1 MPISLTLF
9 SLAAL
14 PFAAALLIAACADRG
29 KALHAMVAAGA
40 SALGLALLLSVAGE
54 VLAGVNV
61 AVSAAW
67 VPAIGLDFSLMID
80 PLGLMFAGLILG
92 IGLLIMIF
100 AHFYLAKGE
109 ATGRFFASLMLF
121 QGSMLGIVLS
131 GNILLLLVF
140 WELTSLSSFLL
151 IGFWR
156 DKAEARQGARM
167 ALAITGGGGLVLI
180 AGMLMLGIV
189 AGSFDLMTI
198 LASAEVVQ
206 ASPLYPVILVLILI
220 GCFTKS
226 AQFPFHFWLPHAM
239 AAPTPVSAY
248 LHSATMVKA
257 GVFLLARLWPVLA
270 GTDLYTILVAGTGMV
285 TMLLGAWVAL
295 FRHDLKAIL
304 AYSTI
309 SQLGLLVMLLG
320 FSLEAAAIAAVLHI
334 LNHAA
339 FKAALFMTAGI
350 VDHETGTRDI
360 RHLGGLA
367 KVMPITAIIGTLAAL
382 AMAGIP
388 PLGGFISK
396 EMMLYESLNVSL
408 FGLPWLVPVVATVA
422 ATLSVGYSLRF
433 AAHLFF
439 GRPRDPVP
447 HGKAHD
453 PGAGMWAA
461 PAVLVVIAVL
471 LGLMPML
478 LAGTLVSAVAGAV
491 IGGPAPELGLSL
503 WHGVNLALG
512 MSALAILVG
521 ALLLWRH
528 ARVLRWS
535 ESMRHADAKALFERA
550 MAVTDE
556 AVRKLVVAVHRPSLQ
571 RMVFAVLVVVVALVV
586 EGASTAGGGGFT
598 GPRELLPASPV
609 AILAWLLLVAATIA
623 VVSEER
629 QRFRVL
635 VYISVIGLIIALAFV
650 HFSAPDL
657 ALTQISVEVV
667 TILLLLLALNLLPK
681 QPKLLSSPSR
691 RLRDGALAT
700 VGGLVFGGAAWAM
713 LTRNPNDPISAF
725 HLANSYSGGGGTNVV
740 NVTLVDFRAFDTLG
754 EIIVLG
760 IAGLVIYALLDT
772 TSRGAAGA
780 RLRTWQEDMPHSPE
794 SHPVMFV
801 MSTRIL
807 LPMVLVAGIFIFLRG
822 HNEPGGGFIAGL
834 VVAIAFLLQYLAS
847 GFDWTDAR
855 RKVGEHV
862 LIGFGV
868 LVAVLTGLG
877 SLAFG
882 ANFLSTAFDHFT
894 LPLVGEF
901 ELATALLFDLGVFSV
916 VLGAVML
923 ALAQLSHIA
932 QRAARAHAAHE
943 AEMRAEMRRE
953 TGAEL
958 RPLLPAERPEE
969 PSR

>member
-9 SLAAL
+9 TLAGLPFVAAL
-14 PFAAALLIAACADRG
+14 VIAVCADRG
-29 KALHAMVAAGA
+29 RTLHAGIAAGA
-40 SALGLALLLSVAGE
+40 SALGLALALALAGR
-54 VLAGVNV
+54 VLAGESV

-67 VPAIGLDFSLMID
+67 VPALGLDFSLMMD

-92 IGLLIMIF
+92 IGLLVMIF
-100 AHFYLAKGE
+100 AHYYLAPSE

-131 GNILLLLVF
+131 GNVLLLLVF

-167 ALAITGGGGLVLI
+167 ALAVTGGGGLVLI
-180 AGMLMLGIV
+180 AGMILLGVV

-198 LASAEVVQ
+198 LQSADVVQ

-270 GTDLYTILVAGTGMV
+270 GTELYTVIVTSVGLV
-285 TMLLGAWVAL
+285 TMLFGAWVAL

-350 VDHETGTRDI
+350 VDHEAGTRDI
-360 RHLGGLA
+360 RRLGGLA
-367 KVMPITAIIGTLAAL
+367 KVMPVTALVGTLAAL

-396 EMMLYESLNVSL
+396 EMMLYEALNVSL
-408 FGLPWLVPVVATVA
+408 FGLPWLVPVVATIA

-439 GRPRDPVP
+439 GQPRDAEA
-447 HGKAHD
+447 HARAHD
-453 PGAGMWAA
+453 PGAGMLAA
-461 PAVLVVIAVL
+461 PVVLVSIAVL
-471 LGLMPML
+471 LGLTPML
-478 LAGTLVSAVAGAV
+478 LAGTLVASAAGAV
-491 IGGPAPELGLSL
+491 IGGPAPELDLGL
-503 WHGVNLALG
+503 WHGINLALG
-512 MSALAILVG
+512 MSALAVLVG

-528 ARVLRWS
+528 ATLLRGYAA
-535 ESMRHADAKALFERA
+535 MRHADAKALFERG
-550 MAVTDE
+550 MRVTDL
-556 AVRKLVVAVHRPSLQ
+556 AVRRLVVAVHRPSLQ
-571 RMVFAVLVVVVALVV
+571 RMVFAVFAVIVLLVV
-586 EGASTAGGGGFT
+586 EGANNGSGGLT
-598 GPRELLPASPV
+598 GPRELQQAPPIAV
-609 AILAWLLLVAATIA
+609 VAWLLLVGATIA
-623 VVSEER
+623 VLVEER
-629 QRFRVL
+629 QRFRAL
-635 VYISVIGLIIALAFV
+635 IYISVIGLVIALAFV
-650 HFSAPDL
+650 RFSAPDL

-681 QPKLLSSPSR
+681 RPRLLSSATR
-691 RLRDGALAT
+691 RMRDTVLA
-700 VGGLVFGGAAWAM
+700 VLGGLGVGGAAWAM
-713 LTRNPNDPISAF
+713 LTRNANDPISAF
-725 HLANSYSGGGGTNVV
+725 HLDNSYSGGGGTNVV
-740 NVTLVDFRAFDTLG
+740 NVTLVDFRAFDTMG

-780 RLRTWQEDMPHSPE
+780 RLRSWQEDMPHSPE

-807 LPMVLVAGIFIFLRG
+807 LPLVLVAGIFIFLRG

-834 VVAIAFLLQYLAS
+834 IVAIAFLLQYLAS
-847 GFDWTDAR
+847 GFDWTDSR
-855 RKVGEHV
+855 RRIGEHV

-868 LVAVLTGLG
+868 LIAVFTGLG
-877 SLAFG
+877 ALLFG
-882 ANFLSTAFDHFT
+882 ANFLSTAFDYFT

-901 ELATALLFDLGVFSV
+901 ELATAMLFDLGVFSV

-932 QRAARAHAAHE
+932 KRAARAHAAHE
-943 AEMRAEMRRE
+943 AEQRE
-953 TGAEL
+953 
-958 RPLLPAERPEE
+958 EE
-969 PSR
+969 S